1 MPVSDDVR
9 DYGLPPRGVSFWTLF
24 VHGSDK
30 PMRVIF
36 RSLDEALEI
45 ASDFTRRIKQPV
57 HVLQVVA
64 TVEEPKAPVEVLR
77 YNAGLATSVGEET
90 TNATTGS

>member
-1 MPVSDDVR
+1 MPISDDLR
-9 DYGLPPRGVSFWTLF
+9 DYTLPPRGQTFFTLF
-24 VHGSDK
+24 VHESDK

-45 ASDFTRRIKQPV
+45 ASDFTRRIKRPV

-77 YNAGLATSVGEET
+77 YAGLATSVGEE
-90 TNATTGS
+90 